1 MLGNF
6 RVASRVS
13 STLSRLKREG
23 EISFE
28 MPQWK
33 RTSSCIEG
41 RISWFFSSCCRKH
54 GVPLELQWGPQ
65 GPAHVAS
72 GKSCLHV
79 SCKGPLG
86 IPLQSVPAPRSS
98 SGAEARTSGFFSSA
112 DMDLGVPVEFPQWFQ
127 ASSRVETWK
136 CTFLLRRKSSVWLP
150 VELAYGS
157 VAYS

>member
-1 MLGNF
+1 M
-6 RVASRVS
+6 SR
-13 STLSRLKREG
+13 TLSRLKREG
-23 EISFE
+23 GISVM

-33 RTSSCIEG
+33 KDSSCVEG

-127 ASSRVETWK
+127 ASSRVETCK
-136 CTFLLRRKSSVWLP
+136 SAFLLSSNSRVRRH
-150 VELAYGS
+150 VELT
-157 VAYS
+157 

>member
-1 MLGNF
+1 M
-6 RVASRVS
+6 SR
-13 STLSRLKREG
+13 TLLRLKREVG
-23 EISFE
+23 ISLE
-28 MPQWK
+28 TLQWK
-33 RTSSCIEG
+33 RTSSRIEG
-41 RISWFFSSCCRKH
+41 RISLFFSSCSSKR
-54 GVPLELQWGPQ
+54 GVPLDLRRGPQ
-65 GPAHVAS
+65 GLAS
-72 GKSCLHV
+72 FASAKSILHA
-79 SCKGPLG
+79 SCEEPLR
-86 IPLQSVPAPRSS
+86 ISLQSLLGLRSS